1 MDFKKKLKV
10 RRVTAIVFIVLGILL
25 IAVAAITK
33 TDNYFISS
41 YGLAIA
47 VIGVA
52 RLRQLSRI
60 TKNEESEKKREIA
73 ETDERNILIAQK
85 AKSMAFFLYVLISG
99 VAVIILSF
107 LRMNEI
113 AAWIAYPVCLL
124 IVLYWI
130 SYVIYQ
136 KKL

>member
-10 RRVTAIVFIVLGILL
+10 RRITAIIFMVLGVLL

-33 TDNYFISS
+33 TDNTFIPS
-41 YGLAIA
+41 YGLGIA

-85 AKSMAFFLYVLISG
+85 AKSMAFFLYIILTGI
-99 VAVIILSF
+99 AVIVLSF
-107 LRMNEI
+107 LKMQET
-113 AAWIAYPVCLL
+113 AALVSYPAMLL

-130 SYVIYQ
+130 SYLIYQ